1 MTKLFSPK
9 VDYVFKKIFGSEA
22 HPQVLISFLNA
33 CFKGD
38 VTIKSV
44 KLQNTEMTKEFIE
57 KPFSRLDILAT
68 TNLGEVINIEM
79 QREDENNMVKRSL
92 YYWSKVYTN
101 AYNGKSKYEDLPR
114 TICINVLDFNLLDEE
129 SHHNVYLIYNKE
141 NKNLLVDSLELHF
154 IELSKLSDK
163 DDDTLSQWLNF
174 IVDPDS
180 EQSLA
185 AELKNPV
192 IHEARVELT
201 RLSRD
206 PKEAEIYR
214 QRENA
219 LSDKSNALLSA
230 TEKGIEQGKADV
242 AKILKENGADL
253 DLIVQSTGLSKKEIE
268 AL

>member
-1 MTKLFSPK
+1 
-9 VDYVFKKIFGSEA
+9 
-22 HPQVLISFLNA
+22 
-33 CFKGD
+33 
-38 VTIKSV
+38 
-44 KLQNTEMTKEFIE
+44 
-57 KPFSRLDILAT
+57 
-68 TNLGEVINIEM
+68 
-79 QREDENNMVKRSL
+79 
-92 YYWSKVYTN
+92 
-101 AYNGKSKYEDLPR
+101 
-114 TICINVLDFNLLDEE
+114 
-129 SHHNVYLIYNKE
+129 
-141 NKNLLVDSLELHF
+141 
-154 IELSKLSDK
+154 
-163 DDDTLSQWLNF
+163 
-174 IVDPDS
+174 
-180 EQSLA
+180 QSLA